1 MVDDLTPVGR
11 GDRLRVV
18 IVGKGPPDRGG
29 IPTFI
34 ETLLRSPLTDRHDV
48 SFLNVAHHEVPEG
61 GKATWGNVR
70 RTLADA
76 RAVRRAAKDADVVH
90 VQSALA
96 PTVTVLRASV
106 LGLSARL
113 AGAHVIVHAHG
124 GNIDTWLRGRWRRA
138 LLRRCMAP
146 ASLVVAVWTA
156 GETALRDVLD
166 PAQVRLVDN
175 GVHLAD
181 FAPGTGSRV
190 VPRVLYVGLLTP
202 RKGVVDL
209 LSASRTVAARGVEHE
224 LWLVGGTPDEGPEAE
239 AAVRDAATDDHVR
252 LLSSRPAE
260 EIAGAYAE
268 ADVFCLPSWWE
279 AMPLSV
285 LEAMACALPVVAS
298 DVGDVHR
305 AVLDGDTGFVV
316 PARSPE
322 PLAAALEKL
331 LTDPELRS
339 AMGRA
344 GREHVTARFSS
355 TATADAVD
363 ALYREL
369 GRRRR

>member
-1 MVDDLTPVGR
+1 MVDDLTPVGSS
-11 GDRLRVV
+11 GRLRVV

-34 ETLLRSPLTDRHDV
+34 ETLLRSSLAARHDV
-48 SFLNVAHHEVPEG
+48 SFLNVAHHDTPEG

-76 RAVRRAAKDADVVH
+76 RAVRRAAGSADVVH
-90 VQSALA
+90 IQSALA

-106 LGLSARL
+106 LALVARI
-113 AGAHVIVHAHG
+113 AGAHVVVHAHG

-138 LLRRCMAP
+138 LLRACMAP
-146 ASLVVAVWTA
+146 ATLVVAVWTA

-166 PAQVRLVDN
+166 PAKVRLVDN

-181 FAPGTGSRV
+181 FSPGTPTGT

-209 LSASRTVAARGVEHE
+209 LIASRAVAARGVDHE
-224 LWLVGGTPDEGPEAE
+224 LCLVGGTPDEGPEAE
-239 AAVRDAATDDHVR
+239 AAVRDAATDAHVR
-252 LLSSRPAE
+252 LLGSRPAE
-260 EIAGAYAE
+260 EIAGAYAD

-285 LEAMACALPVVAS
+285 LEAMACGLPVVAS
-298 DVGDVHR
+298 DVGDVQR

-331 LTDPELRS
+331 LTDPELRA

-344 GREHVTARFSS
+344 GRAHVTARFSS
-355 TATADAVD
+355 EATADAVD
-363 ALYREL
+363 GLYREL